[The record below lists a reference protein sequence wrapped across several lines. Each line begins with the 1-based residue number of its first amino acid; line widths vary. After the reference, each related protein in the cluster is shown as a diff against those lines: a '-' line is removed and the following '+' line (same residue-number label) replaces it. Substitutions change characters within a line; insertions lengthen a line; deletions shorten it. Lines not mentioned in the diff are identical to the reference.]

1 MKAIKNNIN
10 TIVLALAAV
19 FMLSFTTAT
28 PVNKELSENSVSELK
43 FAGRVENSPL
53 FRLVLNNP
61 SSTHFL
67 ITVREG
73 NGDLLFSEKLSGSAI
88 SRVYKLDTDNSELIS
103 GTTFEVTNKTTNRTT
118 VYTIKNLTT
127 TVENLTI
134 AKL

>member
-10 TIVLALAAV
+10 TIVLALSAI
-19 FMLSFTTAT
+19 FMLSFTTVT
-28 PVNKELSENSVSELK
+28 PVNNELSENSVSELK

-61 SSTHFL
+61 TSADFL

-73 NGDLLFSEKLSGSAI
+73 NGDLLFSEKLSGTAI
-88 SRVYKLDTDNSELIS
+88 SRVYKLDTDNLELIT
-103 GTTFEVTNKTTNRTT
+103 GTTFEVTNKTTKRTT
-118 VYTIKNLTT
+118 VYTIENLTT
-127 TVENLTI
+127 TVEHLTV

>member
-19 FMLSFTTAT
+19 IMLSFTTAT
-28 PVNKELSENSVSELK
+28 PVNNELSENSVSELK

-61 SSTHFL
+61 SSADFL
-67 ITVREG
+67 ITVRES

-118 VYTIKNLTT
+118 VYKIKNLTT

>member
-1 MKAIKNNIN
+1 MKSINNSIK
-10 TIVLALAAV
+10 TIVLAFTAV
-19 FMLSFTTAT
+19 FMLSFTTVT
-28 PVNKELSENSVSELK
+28 PVNNELSENSVSELK
-43 FAGRVENSPL
+43 FAGRQENSPL

-61 SSTHFL
+61 TSADFL

-73 NGDLLFSEKLSGSAI
+73 NGDLLFSEKISGSTI